1 MNAPAESLLRYDPPV
16 IIPKSAD
23 KKSAKGRPPK
33 PLKSK
38 PQQPADSLLRLRKS
52 ITATLEDIKQKNEN
66 LLNLMFPP
74 RRWEEANKEW
84 VQKVCSEPS
93 TRVDVVNL
101 EEELDKKLLQTR
113 AMETGICPLRRQL
126 YTECFDELIRQVVL
140 ICAERGLLLL
150 RVRDE
155 IKMTIAAYQTFYE
168 SSMVFGVRKALH
180 DEQDKVA
187 LKDRI
192 SDLENLKEE
201 LIEKLDYQKKKCVE
215 VKKMAAEKQEVQEKK
230 CTEEIQSLRKNNQQ
244 MKVQL
249 EGLLTA
255 KK

>member
-150 RVRDE
+150 R
-155 IKMTIAAYQTFYE
+155 
-168 SSMVFGVRKALH
+168 
-180 DEQDKVA
+180 
-187 LKDRI
+187 I